1 MKSFQ
6 VDTDQILAEAIEVIE
21 NISSFHELEMVK
33 STYLGK
39 KGKLTNILRQLV
51 EAEESERPKI
61 GQAVNLVKEK
71 IINLIDARG
80 LVLKTAE
87 VEANLKSESIDI
99 TLPPRGQ
106 ALGSLH
112 PITKVRRILEDFFVS
127 RGFIVVE
134 GPEIESEF
142 YNFSALNVPIYHPA
156 RSPSDTFYFDNNM
169 LLRTQTSPV
178 QIHAMQKMQPPLRI
192 ICPGKVFRRDSDAT
206 HSPMF
211 HQLEMLIVNEN
222 VNFANLKWIISEF
235 IKYFFKEK
243 VEYRFRPSYF
253 PFTEPSAEVDIKWKT
268 GDSWRWL
275 ELGGCGVVHPNVLK
289 AVNIDSKK
297 YRGLAFGFGIDR
309 LAMSYYGIDDIR
321 LLFESDLQFLQQ
333 F

>member
-51 EAEESERPKI
+51 DAEESERPKI

-106 ALGSLH
+106 SLGSLH
-112 PITKVRRILEDFFVS
+112 PITKVRRILEDFFVG
-127 RGFIVVE
+127 RGLAGFRRGRGHRNDRRRHRCPGGQV
-134 GPEIESEF
+134 S
-142 YNFSALNVPIYHPA
+142 LA
-156 RSPSDTFYFDNNM
+156 RSVSDTF
-169 LLRTQTSPV
+169 
-178 QIHAMQKMQPPLRI
+178 
-192 ICPGKVFRRDSDAT
+192 
-206 HSPMF
+206 
-211 HQLEMLIVNEN
+211 
-222 VNFANLKWIISEF
+222 
-235 IKYFFKEK
+235 
-243 VEYRFRPSYF
+243 
-253 PFTEPSAEVDIKWKT
+253 
-268 GDSWRWL
+268 
-275 ELGGCGVVHPNVLK
+275 
-289 AVNIDSKK
+289 
-297 YRGLAFGFGIDR
+297 
-309 LAMSYYGIDDIR
+309 
-321 LLFESDLQFLQQ
+321 
-333 F
+333 

>member
-1 MKSFQ
+1 MKSPL
-6 VDTDQILAEAIEVIE
+6 VDTDQILAEAVAAVGKAAD
-21 NISSFHELEMVK
+21 FHALEMVK
-33 STYLGK
+33 SAYLGK
-39 KGKLTNILRQLV
+39 KGKITDILRGLA

-71 IINLIDARG
+71 IINAIDVRFQI
-80 LVLKTAE
+80 LKTAE
-87 VEANLKSESIDI
+87 VEASLKLETIDV

-112 PITKVRRILEDFFVS
+112 PITKIQRILVDFFVS
-127 RGFIVVE
+127 MGFVVVE
-134 GPEIESEF
+134 GPEVETEF
-142 YNFSALNVPIYHPA
+142 YNFTALNVPLHHPA
-156 RSPSDTFYFDNNM
+156 RASSDTFYFDKNT

-178 QIHAMQKMQPPLRI
+178 QIRAMQKMQPPLRI

-211 HQLEMLIVNEN
+211 HQLEMLIVDEN
-222 VNFANLKWIISEF
+222 VNFGNLKWIISKF
-235 IKYFFKEK
+235 IDHLFKEK

-253 PFTEPSAEVDIKWKT
+253 PFTEPSAEVDIKWKV
-268 GDSWRWL
+268 GGSWRWL
-275 ELGGCGVVHPNVLK
+275 ELGGSGVVHPNVLK
-289 AVNIDSKK
+289 AVNIDPKR

-309 LAMSYYGIDDIR
+309 LAMSYYGIEDIR
-321 LLFESDLQFLQQ
+321 LLFDSDLQFLQQ

>member
-51 EAEESERPKI
+51 DAEESERPKI

-178 QIHAMQKMQPPLRI
+178 QIRAMQKMQPPLRI

-211 HQLEMLIVNEN
+211 HQLEMLIVDEN

-253 PFTEPSAEVDIKWKT
+253 PF
-268 GDSWRWL
+268 
-275 ELGGCGVVHPNVLK
+275 
-289 AVNIDSKK
+289 
-297 YRGLAFGFGIDR
+297 
-309 LAMSYYGIDDIR
+309 
-321 LLFESDLQFLQQ
+321 
-333 F
+333 